1 MANNSAELMENKR
14 AFRQAHL
21 FTIVIGVGRFVIGL
35 IGVGPRQVFDIAN
48 QFRIKGMNFC
58 LRTGFWKP
66 KIPF

>member
-21 FTIVIGVGRFVIGL
+21 FTIVIGIV